1 MMGAAPGETA
11 RALYGAYRLASLDSA
26 GMDYFKNTR
35 GAFWR
40 SFNAALI
47 IAPFYAG
54 LLLMR
59 YQMGEVS
66 ASPLS
71 FISIE
76 AISYI
81 ISWVAFPVVVDL
93 LITAMGRR
101 ERYIRFIIAYNWAS
115 VLQNLIYLP
124 MAMLSVNGILS
135 SGNAGILG
143 LTILVLFMVYTWFI
157 TKTALDIPGG
167 RAATIVAIDFALS
180 LLINGHAEKLV
191 NS

>member
-1 MMGAAPGETA
+1 MTATTGEPA
-11 RALYGAYRLASLDSA
+11 RALYGAYRLACLDSS
-26 GMDYFKNTR
+26 GMDYFRNTQ

-40 SFNAALI
+40 SFKAALI

-59 YQMGEVS
+59 YTMGEISTS
-66 ASPLS
+66 ALR

-81 ISWVAFPVVVDL
+81 IAWVAFPVVVDL

-101 ERYIRFIIAYNWAS
+101 EKYIRFIIAYNWAA
-115 VLQNLIYLP
+115 VLQNLLYLP
-124 MAMLSVNGILS
+124 LAMLSVNGVLPPGS
-135 SGNAGILG
+135 AGFLG
-143 LTILVLFMVYTWFI
+143 LIILVLFMVYTWFI

-167 RAATIVAIDFALS
+167 RAATIVTIDFALS
-180 LLINGHAEKLV
+180 LLINGYAERLL
-191 NS
+191 